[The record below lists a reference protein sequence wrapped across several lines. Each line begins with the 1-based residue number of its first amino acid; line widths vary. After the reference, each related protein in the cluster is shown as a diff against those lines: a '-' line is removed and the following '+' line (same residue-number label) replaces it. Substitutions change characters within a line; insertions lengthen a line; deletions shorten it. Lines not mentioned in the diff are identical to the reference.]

1 MSSLSVGDP
10 RQLPQSGASQ
20 RESLDSVPRVVVE
33 AGQRTKLLDWPAL
46 WRYRELLT
54 QLMWRDV
61 SIRYKQTVLGAAWAV
76 LQPLLQM
83 AAFTLVFG
91 RLGGLS
97 QSVGPDYSLLVFA
110 GLLPWQLFSNTVHGA
125 GLSLL
130 SHSNLITKVYF
141 PRLIIPLSASGSPLV
156 DFGVSSLVLVAWM
169 LWRGVPL
176 SAQVV
181 LLPLFVLGTL
191 VAAIGLGLWL
201 AALIVEFRDFR
212 HVLTFL
218 LQIWMFASPVAY
230 PLSIVPERH
239 RLWLAL
245 NPLTGMISGFRA
257 VLLNQPIEWGVCT
270 VSFASATA
278 LLAIGLCW
286 FQRLERRLADIV

>member
-10 RQLPQSGASQ
+10 HRLPQSGASEQ
-20 RESLDSVPRVVVE
+20 GGGDSVPRVVVE
-33 AGQRTKLLDWPAL
+33 AGQRAKLLDWPAL

-169 LWRGVPL
+169 LGRGVPL

-257 VLLNQPIEWGVCT
+257 VLLNQPIEWGVCAI
-270 VSFASATA
+270 SFASAAA

>member
-46 WRYRELLT
+46 WRYRELLS

-176 SAQVV
+176 SAHVA

>member
-1 MSSLSVGDP
+1 MSTLS
-10 RQLPQSGASQ
+10 A
-20 RESLDSVPRVVVE
+20 REAGWGPAGNPEPLDQHDALPRVIVE
-33 AGQRTKLLDWPAL
+33 AGQRSRTLDVREL

-83 AAFTLVFG
+83 VAFTLVFG

-97 QSVGPDYSLLVFA
+97 QEIGSGYPLLVFA

-130 SHSNLITKVYF
+130 SHSNLVTKVYF
-141 PRLIIPLSASGSPLV
+141 PRLIVPLSASGSPLV
-156 DFGVSSLVLVAWM
+156 DFAVSSLVLMVWM
-169 LWRGVPL
+169 LWRGGPVSL
-176 SAQVV
+176 Q
-181 LLPLFVLGTL
+181 LLWLPLFVAGTL
-191 VAAIGLGLWL
+191 IAAWGMGIWL

-230 PLSIVPERH
+230 PLSLVPERQ

-245 NPLTGMISGFRA
+245 NPLTGMVSGFRA
-257 VLLNQPIEWGVCT
+257 ALLNQPIEWPVCL
-270 VSFASATA
+270 VSFASAA
-278 LLAIGLCW
+278 VLLAVGLTW

>member
-1 MSSLSVGDP
+1 MSSLSANAPP
-10 RQLPQSGASQ
+10 RTAPGGPTSGSAAGA
-20 RESLDSVPRVVVE
+20 PCRVIVE
-33 AGQRTKLLDWPAL
+33 AGQRSWLPDGPAL

-61 SIRYKQTVLGAAWAV
+61 SIRYKQTVLGATWAV
-76 LQPLLQM
+76 LQPLLQVV
-83 AAFTLVFG
+83 AFTLVFG
-91 RLGGLS
+91 RLGGLA
-97 QSVGPDYSLLVFA
+97 QTVGSDYSLLVFA
-110 GLLPWQLFSNTVHGA
+110 GLLPWQLFSSTVNGA

-141 PRLIIPLSASGSPLV
+141 PRLLVPLSASGSPLV
-156 DFGVSSLVLVAWM
+156 DFAVSSQVLLLWM
-169 LWRGVPL
+169 LLRGTPF
-176 SAQVV
+176 SASLL
-181 LLPLFVLGTL
+181 LLPLFVAGTL
-191 VAAIGLGLWL
+191 VAAIGLGTWL

-239 RLWLAL
+239 RAWLAL
-245 NPLTGMISGFRA
+245 NPLTGMITGFRA
-257 VLLNQPIEWGVCT
+257 VVLSEPVDWQVCAI
-270 VSFASATA
+270 SGASALV
-278 LLAIGLCW
+278 LLLLGLGW

>member
-33 AGQRTKLLDWPAL
+33 AGQRAKLLDWPAL
-46 WRYRELLT
+46 WRYRELLS

-110 GLLPWQLFSNTVHGA
+110 GLLPWQLFSNAVHGA

-176 SAQVV
+176 SAQVA

-257 VLLNQPIEWGVCT
+257 VLLNQPIEWSVCAI
-270 VSFASATA
+270 SFASAA
-278 LLAIGLCW
+278 VLLAIGLCW